1 MTGLNVESDPL
12 AKLVIRAGDGA
23 IIVVNFVRLQPGK
36 EAAHQRYL
44 DAVGPI
50 LARYGGLPSYA
61 GESLGTLIGEE
72 HWDRVA
78 ITHYPS
84 TQALHNFVTDPDFVA
99 LAPLRHDALEAGVV
113 HVFRAP

>member
-1 MTGLNVESDPL
+1 MTGLNVEGGPL
-12 AKLVIRAGDGA
+12 ARLVMRAGGGA
-23 IIVVNFVRLQPGK
+23 IIVVNFVRLQPDKQG
-36 EAAHQRYL
+36 AHQRYL

-50 LARYGGLPSYA
+50 LARHGGLPSYA

-84 TQALHNFVTDPDFVA
+84 TQALHNFVTDPEFVA